1 MRKPM
6 QLFQLSLFVGPF
18 YFVSLCDFKEDANV
32 IDPLSENDGNLQSSG
47 EETLSVSTLDCDF
60 H

>member
-1 MRKPM
+1 M
-6 QLFQLSLFVGPF
+6 QLFQLLLFVGPF
-18 YFVSLCDFKEDANV
+18 YFVSLCDFKEDANIV

-47 EETLSVSTLDCDF
+47 EETISVSTLDCDF